1 MTSHYTTPIEQSS
14 PDGKSQS
21 AQVLAIAGAH
31 FIHDTYTAFVA
42 PLLPLI
48 VEKLSLS
55 LTMVGS
61 LTAFLQLPAILNPF
75 IGYLADKVSLRYL
88 VIFAPA
94 VTATLICGLGFAPD
108 YFSLAAILFMTGISV
123 AAFHAPAPA
132 LVGRIS
138 GKRTGRGMSI
148 YMAGGELGRTLGPLL
163 AVWAVSVW
171 TLEGFY
177 RVAVLGWAASLIL
190 LWRLKDTPGR
200 TEKPGS
206 LRCIIPKLK
215 SLFLP
220 LTIII
225 FLRSFITVSLTT
237 YLPIFMNS
245 EGFSIF
251 IAGAALSIMEFAGV
265 GGALIS
271 GTISD
276 RLGRKP
282 VLIVVTIVSSLFTW
296 AFINTEGWLIVP
308 VLLILGFTSIS
319 VGPVFLALVQDHV
332 PNNRAVGNGL
342 FMSMSFL
349 IRSLAMLLIG
359 IAGDAIGLRAV
370 YIWSAGIALLSIPA
384 ILALPQDGQIDSAGL
399 RVEK

>member
-1 MTSHYTTPIEQSS
+1 MTSHHTTPIEPSS
-14 PDGKSQS
+14 SDGKPQA

-48 VEKLSLS
+48 IEKLSLS

-61 LTAFLQLPAILNPF
+61 LIAFMQIPAILNPF

-88 VIFAPA
+88 VIFSPA
-94 VTATLICGLGFAPD
+94 ITATLICGLGFAPD

-123 AAFHAPAPA
+123 AAFHAPSPA
-132 LVGRIS
+132 MVGRIS
-138 GKRTGRGMSI
+138 GNRIGRGMSL

-171 TLEGFY
+171 TLDGFY
-177 RVAVLGWAASLIL
+177 RVVVLGWATSLIL

-206 LRCIIPKLK
+206 LRSIVPKLK

-237 YLPIFMNS
+237 YLPIFMIS
-245 EGFSIF
+245 EGYSIF
-251 IAGAALSIMEFAGV
+251 FAGAALSIMEFAGV

-282 VLIVVTIVSSLFTW
+282 VLVIATVVSSLCTW
-296 AFINTEGWLIVP
+296 AFLNVEDWLIVP

-332 PNNRAVGNGL
+332 PNNRAAGNGL
-342 FMSMSFL
+342 FMSVSFL
-349 IRSLAMLLIG
+349 VRSLAMLFVG
-359 IAGDAIGLRAV
+359 IAGDAIGLSAV
-370 YIWSAGIALLSIPA
+370 YIWSAIIALLSIPA
-384 ILALPQDGQIDSAGL
+384 ILALP
-399 RVEK
+399 